1 MSVVRL
7 IGCALGWLLVLAALL
22 FALYVVA
29 RAPGVAVY

>member
-1 MSVVRL
+1 MGVVRL
-7 IGCALGWLLVLAALL
+7 IGWAPGWIVVLAALL